1 MITKFIIPVLL
12 YSLSALEP
20 VISTETME
28 LHYNKHFRSY
38 IENLNKLVDGTSYQ
52 GMTMVQIVQNAPEG
66 PLLNNAGQ
74 ALNHTLYF
82 TQFNPQPASPMPQS
96 ILYEAVNKEF
106 GDFETFKEEF
116 TKSSLSLFGSGWVWL
131 AADKEGKLYIRQY
144 PNGLNPVRDN
154 LIPLLGFDLWE
165 HAYYVDYR
173 NKRADH
179 VKALW
184 QIIDWETISQRYSD
198 RHLQW

>member
-184 QIIDWETISQRYSD
+184 QIIDWEIISQRYSD